1 MFLFYA
7 YFPRLGSRII
17 NACSFC
23 LNMDDATIKKSNFQ
37 TLFVYPLVVTVVGG
51 LFVIFIQKYFPGH
64 ESVSTVPS
72 LNEEKYTREPF
83 SYYSWSYQRIGYSK
97 IFVLFSKWKPVYNI
111 QMKIGYIGEN
121 PENIEVFIPINGKIR
136 DISISP
142 NIESTTKQKD
152 NNYLSILFHNVKPGS
167 IIAFSFHV
175 KEDIVGEPIKK
186 DLINVYNGKTK
197 LLNWDTFDYEF
208 NIRNEGFFKYL
219 FK

>member
-1 MFLFYA
+1 ML
-7 YFPRLGSRII
+7 LK
-17 NACSFC
+17 N
-23 LNMDDATIKKSNFQ
+23 NFK
-37 TLFVYPLVVTVVGG
+37 TLFFYPLVVTVVGG
-51 LFVIFIQKYFPGH
+51 LIVFFIQKHFSRQ
-64 ESVSTVPS
+64 ESMSTIPK
-72 LNEEKYTREPF
+72 LNEENYSKEPF

-97 IFVLFSKWKPVYNI
+97 IFILFSTWKPVYNI
-111 QMKIGYIGEN
+111 QMKIGYIGER

-136 DISISP
+136 DITIPP

-152 NNYLSILFHNVKPGS
+152 NNYLSILFQNVKPGS

-175 KEDIVGEPIKK
+175 IDDIGGEPIKK

-197 LLNWDTFDYEF
+197 PLNWNNFDCEF